1 MNAIDARQKRLRDAS
16 LAAASEAME
25 AAQELI
31 RYAREGVHYRRPPFG
46 EVDVA
51 ELLADAA
58 KAALEIE
65 QAEHEEQGPEAHPDD
80 AHERNWFLGA
90 IGRFL
95 DGWAR

>member
-1 MNAIDARQKRLRDAS
+1 MTLAARQERA

-25 AAQELI
+25 AAQELL
-31 RYAREGVHYRRPPFG
+31 RYVREGAHYRAPPFG
-46 EVDVA
+46 DVDVA

-58 KAALEIE
+58 RAALEIE
-65 QAEHEEQGPEAHPDD
+65 SEELADGPDRGD
-80 AHERNWFLGA
+80 ADERNWFLGA